1 MKKWIAVII
10 LLLFP
15 LLFGTPQVSAQEAQE
30 RVIVVFKERV
40 SPEEKQPL
48 VEKFGGQWQKE
59 LKLIN
64 AASVTLPSRVK
75 ELLKADP
82 RVLRVDPDVEVFALE
97 DPQLP
102 PIPSISPVNI
112 NAIIAKADSIGAKL
126 TICDIIPTWPGCPT
140 PTPTPSPSP
149 TPTPTPTPTTTP
161 TATSNQPIPWGV
173 ARIGAP
179 SAWSLSRGSGVKVAV
194 IDTGIVT
201 LHPDLKD
208 NLAGCVNFIFSWRTC
223 EDDNGHGTH
232 VSGII
237 AAKDNTFG
245 VVGVAP
251 LAKIYSLK
259 VLNRRGSGY
268 LSDII
273 SALDWSVANGMQVV
287 NMSLGTTS
295 DIQSFHDAII
305 RVYNAGITE
314 VAAAGNSGP
323 TANSVNFPG
332 AYPEV
337 IGVAAT
343 DSSDAVPSWSSRGP
357 EVDIAAPGVSI
368 YSTYL
373 RNGYATLSGTS
384 MATPHVTGVAALRLV
399 IKPGESPTQMR
410 SDMQTT
416 ADPLPFG
423 PTLVGAGLVNAYKV
437 VTAP

>member
-1 MKKWIAVII
+1 MRKR
-10 LLLFP
+10 
-15 LLFGTPQVSAQEAQE
+15 LFGFFLLILPLFVLLPKTYAQEAQE

-64 AASVTLPSRVK
+64 AAAVTLPSRVK

-82 RVLRVDPDVEVFALE
+82 HVLRVDPDVEVFALE
-97 DPQLP
+97 TTP
-102 PIPSISPVNI
+102 
-112 NAIIAKADSIGAKL
+112 ADVTNLSRRV
-126 TICDIIPTWPGCPT
+126 TNESICDWIPNWPGCTPT
-140 PTPTPSPSP
+140 PTPTPSLTP
-149 TPTPTPTPTTTP
+149 TPTPTPTPAP
-161 TATSNQPIPWGV
+161 TASSNQPIPWGI

-295 DIQSFHDAII
+295 DIQSFHDAIT

-357 EVDIAAPGVSI
+357 QVDIAAPGASI

-373 RNGYATLSGTS
+373 KNGYATLSGTS
-384 MATPHVTGVAALRLV
+384 MASPHVAGTVALRLFV
-399 IKPGESPTQMR
+399 KPSTSPSQMR
-410 SDMQTT
+410 TTIQTN
-416 ADPLPFG
+416 ADSLPFG